1 MKGDVTTMLITIAI
15 IFIICGIGLNMKA
28 KKIEKEQE
36 LKIIIH
42 IGGFVFIIL
51 GVVLA
56 YNILN
61 GNIELP
67 LW

>member
-1 MKGDVTTMLITIAI
+1 MILEKG
-15 IFIICGIGLNMKA
+15 
-28 KKIEKEQE
+28 QE

>member
-1 MKGDVTTMLITIAI
+1 MSITIAI
-15 IFIICGIGLNMKA
+15 MFIICGIGLNMKA

-56 YNILN
+56 YNILS
-61 GNIELP
+61 GNIELS